1 MEPGP
6 PPAAPKVP
14 ETAIVLSVALAAAA
28 ALATVA
34 ITGFGATAA
43 DWPGLTAAATVILFS
58 GLAVLAGA
66 PRGWRWVGATVCV
79 HLGLHPWLAAAAAQQ
94 PATVFAVA
102 VVALALW
109 VAFAVLGRHSLR
121 GWTAALLLGLPIG
134 LSALLRPDLL
144 ALTLPLGALALW
156 LAESPRPVLAA
167 FAATAAAA
175 SLAGLALRA
184 QFPELGAVRG
194 DPNAFGAFAVF
205 LQVNAVAVTAGLS
218 ALALLGKRGGRPAAL
233 LFGPLL
239 IFAGFTLWGAPRLE
253 GAQALNQALTQA
265 LTLPLLPLP
274 AVAFGVLLA
283 RALDALPAIRPADD
297 LGKTAAL
304 ILGLVFVLH
313 LLALGCS

>member
-1 MEPGP
+1 M
-6 PPAAPKVP
+6 
-14 ETAIVLSVALAAAA
+14 
-28 ALATVA
+28 
-34 ITGFGATAA
+34 
-43 DWPGLTAAATVILFS
+43 
-58 GLAVLAGA
+58 
-66 PRGWRWVGATVCV
+66 
-79 HLGLHPWLAAAAAQQ
+79 
-94 PATVFAVA
+94 
-102 VVALALW
+102 
-109 VAFAVLGRHSLR
+109 
-121 GWTAALLLGLPIG
+121 
-134 LSALLRPDLL
+134 
-144 ALTLPLGALALW
+144 GALALW

-184 QFPELGAVRG
+184 QFPELEAVRG
-194 DPNAFGAFAVF
+194 HPNAVGAFAVF

-253 GAQALNQALTQA
+253 DAQALNQALTQA

>member
-1 MEPGP
+1 MEPRS

-14 ETAIVLSVALAAAA
+14 ETAIVLAVALAAAA

-34 ITGFGATAA
+34 VTGFGATAA
-43 DWPGLTAAATVILFS
+43 DWPGLTAAAAVILFS

-66 PRGWRWVGATVCV
+66 PRGWRWVGATVCA

-175 SLAGLALRA
+175 SLAGLA
-184 QFPELGAVRG
+184 P
-194 DPNAFGAFAVF
+194 
-205 LQVNAVAVTAGLS
+205 VTRESGNWKGYS
-218 ALALLGKRGGRPAAL
+218 FIQGGRHRVRTL
-233 LFGPLL
+233 LYM
-239 IFAGFTLWGAPRLE
+239 
-253 GAQALNQALTQA
+253 
-265 LTLPLLPLP
+265 P
-274 AVAFGVLLA
+274 AVVAIQHNPDLKRKYEALLA
-283 RALDALPAIRPADD
+283 RGKPLKVALTAVMRKLLVLANALVQQDRTWTAQPPREYSCPAFPAPSPA
-297 LGKTAAL
+297 GSVH
-304 ILGLVFVLH
+304 G
-313 LLALGCS
+313 